1 MLKKPSLK
9 LGFFIVHHLHCAN
22 KKARNRELFG
32 LLKIK
37 QQLGNEF

>member
-1 MLKKPSLK
+1 MLKKPSLE
-9 LGFFIVHHLHCAN
+9 LGFLLCIIYCAN